1 MKILILLTS
10 HRHNDEYKLYGLYL
24 EKCIQLSNMVDI
36 YIHSNC
42 INTNFIDNIAFIKCK
57 KKNII
62 ITEKNAGFI
71 NGGLEAVSD
80 IIDLL
85 KLYSENCEY
94 DYVIHMHPDV
104 FIINETLIVN
114 FLNDQKSIS
123 EIIFYVNLF

>member
-62 ITEKNAGFI
+62 I
-71 NGGLEAVSD
+71 
-80 IIDLL
+80 
-85 KLYSENCEY
+85 LY
-94 DYVIHMHPDV
+94 
-104 FIINETLIVN
+104 
-114 FLNDQKSIS
+114 KK
-123 EIIFYVNLF
+123 